1 MTLFRAISFTK
12 KVRIYFARQTS
23 IIFDSSC
30 LVCYEMSSHLIKK
43 GTFRNNKICAENLSE
58 KELVHFCTK
67 LVQKFANGAK
77 IRQIL
82 IWKPKSLS
90 FPTLPRRAT
99 SQPTQNLPS
108 KIFVQAIRRDR
119 FHAPKAAL
127 EKTVLYGVI
136 SGSCRKC
143 RAGFLSRI
151 QKTSRLPEENRRRAA
166 KAGRK
171 IFAREELNL

>member
-82 IWKPKSLS
+82 IWKREVFLS
-90 FPTLPRRAT
+90 FLILSRRAT

-108 KIFVQAIRRDR
+108 KTFLQTIWRDR

-151 QKTSRLPEENRRRAA
+151 QKTSRLPEEIGGGQQKRDE
-166 KAGRK
+166 K
-171 IFAREELNL
+171 FPPARN